1 MDQKFSPRVREIMFH
16 SQEEAVKMGSPHI
29 GLEHIFLGITDD
41 NGSNAVRI
49 LGDLGVDIEAFRL
62 KLEASI
68 KSNTANNGRKAAEL
82 PLTKQAERA
91 IKFTYIVAKDFNS
104 EQVSSEHLMLAIL
117 HDDNNIISQRLEYEG
132 VTFEKYKKEVENMT
146 FNHPKTSVEKE
157 STDVPM
163 GLFQDDDE
171 DDISYSAETTQR
183 KESSKSQTPV
193 LDSFGRDLTRA
204 AEENRL
210 DPIVG
215 RERELERIC
224 QILSRRKKN
233 NPILIGEPGVGK
245 SAIAEGLA
253 SRIVEHKVPRALF
266 NKKIYMLDL
275 ASVVA
280 GTKYRGQ
287 FEERIKSIINELS
300 KNPDIILFID
310 EIHTIVGAG
319 NANGSLDASNM
330 FKPALARGELQCIG
344 ATTLDEYRQYIE
356 KDGALERRFQKI
368 LVEPTTPEETVAILN
383 NIKGRYEDHHLV
395 SYQPEAIE
403 ACVKLTNRYMSDRH
417 LPDKAIDAL
426 DEAGARVHIQNMN
439 VPATI
444 IELESSLDEVRKLK
458 QKSVK
463 EEKFVEAGSYRD
475 QERSIMNK
483 LSSAK
488 KAWETESNANRI
500 TVTEQD
506 VAEVVA
512 MMTGVPV
519 QRIAENE
526 STRLLNMDKELQDT
540 VIGQQEAINKVVR
553 AIRRNR
559 AGLKDPNRPIGSF
572 IFLGPTGVGKTY
584 LAKVL
589 AKYLFDSEDALIRID
604 MSEYMEKFAV
614 SRLVGA
620 PPGYV
625 GYEEGG
631 QLTEKVRRRPYSI
644 VLLDEIEKAHQDVFH
659 LLLQVLDD
667 GHLTDSLG
675 RKVDFKNT
683 IIIMTSNIGSR
694 QLKDFGQG
702 VGFGTQAKKNA
713 QDEYNH
719 SVIENA
725 LKRSFTPEFLN
736 RIDDVVIFESLSKE
750 NINKIIDI
758 ELKAIFE
765 RVKEIGYNVQ
775 LTEKARDF
783 IMEKGWDVQ
792 YGARP
797 LKRAIQRHVEDVLSE
812 ALLQFTISKGT
823 LITIDLDEEK
833 KETKVIID

>member
-163 GLFQDDDE
+163 GLFQDDDD

-403 ACVKLTNRYMSDRH
+403 ACVKLTSRYMSDRH

-483 LSSAK
+483 LGSAK